1 MNKLEKKQFYNQL
14 LKLAVPISLQ
24 SLVMAVLYLVDQL
37 MVGQLGGVAIASV
50 GMASK
55 IYSVIS
61 VVLAGLATGLAI
73 YAAQYWG
80 SKDRKSITPLL
91 GLSLGIGLIL
101 SGSFTI
107 FVFSTLGYVCLFLQ
121 RIKKCWRM
129 GTFF

>member
-1 MNKLEKKQFYNQL
+1 MKGMNKLEKRQFYNQL
-14 LKLAVPISLQ
+14 FKLAIPISLQ

-61 VVLAGLATGLAI
+61 VVLAGLATGLSV

-80 SKDRKSITPLL
+80 SKDTRPITPLL
-91 GLSLGIGLIL
+91 GLSLGIGRCLF
-101 SGSFTI
+101 S
-107 FVFSTLGYVCLFLQ
+107 STLVYVSLFLL
-121 RIKKCWRM
+121 RIRTCWSK
-129 GTFF
+129 GIFF